1 MRRRIWLYPV
11 LVGLFV
17 ALIAVI
23 FQFAAPRLNPADLPS
38 AAAAGAQSPW
48 DAWRTNATQPLA
60 RLILQ
65 VVVVLAAARTFG
77 AVLHRFGQP
86 PVIGE
91 MVAGIAL
98 GPSLLGLVA
107 PGVFAAVFP
116 PTSLGALQLLSQ
128 IGVVLFMFVVGLE
141 LNWSDVR
148 KQAHAVVIV
157 SHVSIVFPFLL
168 GVIAALY
175 LYQDHAP
182 AGVSFQAFGLFM
194 GIAMSI
200 TAFPVLARIV
210 EERRMSKTPI
220 GSIALT
226 CAAVDDVT
234 AWTLLALVVAIVTA
248 GGAGAL
254 LAATVG
260 SAGAFVLFMV
270 VLVRPALASWLRRKD
285 GEDTFGRD
293 SLTVVIAVLFGSSL
307 FMEIVGLHALFGAFL
322 AGVVMPRDPAFSKGL
337 RDRMDSVGTLFLLP
351 LFFAFT
357 GLRTRVDLL
366 TDGSAWMVCAG
377 IIALATIGKLGGSTV
392 TARLTGLDWNSAFTL
407 GALMNTRGLM
417 ELVAL
422 NIGYDLGVISPEM
435 FAILVL
441 MAVFTTVMTGPL
453 VDLARQRSAV
463 SSHRSAVTGQ
473 QSPVSSQHVERRT

>member
-1 MRRRIWLYPV
+1 MRRRVWLYPV

-17 ALIAVI
+17 ALIAVV
-23 FQFAAPRLNPADLPS
+23 FQFAGPRLNPADLAP
-38 AAAAGAQSPW
+38 AGTASGGPPSPW
-48 DAWRTNATQPLA
+48 QAWRSNATQPLA
-60 RLILQ
+60 LLILQ

-98 GPSLLGLVA
+98 GPSLLGLIA

-116 PTSLGALQLLSQ
+116 PPSLGSLQLLSQ

-157 SHVSIVFPFLL
+157 SHVSIAFPFLL
-168 GVIAALY
+168 GVIAALG
-175 LYQDHAP
+175 LYRDYAP

-234 AWTLLALVVAIVTA
+234 AWTLLAFVVAIVTA
-248 GGAGAL
+248 GGAGVL

-260 SAGAFVLFMV
+260 TAGAFVVLMV
-270 VLVRPALASWLRRKD
+270 LLVRPALASWLRRKD
-285 GEDTFGRD
+285 SEETFGRD
-293 SLTVVIAVLFGSSL
+293 SLTVVIAVLFGSAL

-322 AGVVMPRDPAFSKGL
+322 AGVVMPRDPAFCKGL

-366 TDGSAWMVCAG
+366 ADGSAWLVCLG

-392 TARLTGLDWNSAFTL
+392 TARLTGLDWNSSFTL

-441 MAVFTTVMTGPL
+441 MAVVTTVMTGPL
-453 VDLARQRSAV
+453 VDLARAR
-463 SSHRSAVTGQ
+463 
-473 QSPVSSQHVERRT
+473 ERRLAGSLSTQPGAPLDRLS

>member
-1 MRRRIWLYPV
+1 MRQRVWLYPV

-17 ALIAVI
+17 SLIAGV
-23 FQFAAPRLNPADLPS
+23 FQFAGARLPPS
-38 AAAAGAQSPW
+38 AAPSTAAVSSAERAPQSPV
-48 DAWRTNATQPLA
+48 DGWRANAAQPLA

-65 VVVVLAAARTFG
+65 VLVVMTAARVFG
-77 AVLHRFGQP
+77 ALVQRLGQP

-98 GPSLLGLVA
+98 GPSLLGLIA
-107 PGVFAAVFP
+107 PGVFTALFP

-128 IGVVLFMFVVGLE
+128 VGVVLFMFVVGLE
-141 LNWSDVR
+141 LNWTDVR
-148 KQAHAVVIV
+148 KQAHAVVVV
-157 SHVSIVFPFLL
+157 SHVSIAFPFLL
-168 GVIAALY
+168 GVIAALG

-182 AGVSFQAFGLFM
+182 RGVSFQAFGLFM

-234 AWTLLALVVAIVTA
+234 AWTLLAFVVAIVTA
-248 GGAGAL
+248 GGAGAVM
-254 LAATVG
+254 AATVAAAG
-260 SAGAFVLFMV
+260 SFVLAMV
-270 VLVRPALASWLRRKD
+270 FLVRPALVRWLQRKA
-285 GEDTFGRD
+285 GENAFGKD
-293 SLTVVIAVLFGSSL
+293 SLTVVIGFLFGSAL
-307 FMEIVGLHALFGAFL
+307 FMEVVGIHALFGAFL
-322 AGVVMPRDPAFSKGL
+322 AGAIMPADPAFRRGL
-337 RDRMDSVGTLFLLP
+337 RDRLDSVGAVFLLP

-357 GLRTRVDLL
+357 GLRTRIDLL
-366 TDGSAWMVCAG
+366 TDGSAWLICAG
-377 IIALATIGKLGGSTV
+377 VIALATIGKLGGSAI
-392 TARLTGLDWNSAFTL
+392 TARLVGLDWNSAFTL

-422 NIGYDLGVISPEM
+422 NVGYDLGVISTEM

-441 MAVFTTVMTGPL
+441 MAVVTTVMTGPL
-453 VDLARQRSAV
+453 VDFARARGGLARGLA
-463 SSHRSAVTGQ
+463 
-473 QSPVSSQHVERRT
+473 SPTAGAPLDRLS